1 MQMRLTPAEWF
12 MLDAAVF
19 AQQRSGRKQIFPMMY
34 RSIHL
39 NPTKWMLLLL
49 LFSAHCT
56 RNTAEEQTRNRFF
69 KQTPGRTI
77 VEMSL
82 FKVSVS
88 SNVIVDTLNV
98 AIVVTLIRVV

>member
-1 MQMRLTPAEWF
+1 MVHVGCSM
-12 MLDAAVF
+12 F
-19 AQQRSGRKQIFPMMY
+19 AQWCSGRKQILPMIY

-39 NPTKWMLLLL
+39 TPKNGCYCFC
-49 LFSAHCT
+49 FSLHT
-56 RNTAEEQTRNRFF
+56 VEETQGKSRHKIGFC
-69 KQTPGRTI
+69 KQTPGRTMD
-77 VEMSL
+77 EMSL

>member
-1 MQMRLTPAEWF
+1 M
-12 MLDAAVF
+12 
-19 AQQRSGRKQIFPMMY
+19 
-34 RSIHL
+34 
-39 NPTKWMLLLL
+39 
-49 LFSAHCT
+49 
-56 RNTAEEQTRNRFF
+56 EEQTWNRFF